1 MTIANKTNALNSPLK
16 QAKNLNNDRVVYYE
30 SLLRN
35 MKLLTADNLD
45 PNTLKKV
52 INSSPFQI
60 DLMKIYHDKIYVGTA
75 DKTISVFDLITF
87 AEMYG
92 DKKLTT

>member
-52 INSSPFQI
+52 INSSPF
-60 DLMKIYHDKIYVGTA
+60 
-75 DKTISVFDLITF
+75 
-87 AEMYG
+87 
-92 DKKLTT
+92 

>member
-1 MTIANKTNALNSPLK
+1 MTIANKTNALNSPFK

-52 INSSPFQI
+52 INSSPF
-60 DLMKIYHDKIYVGTA
+60 
-75 DKTISVFDLITF
+75 
-87 AEMYG
+87 
-92 DKKLTT
+92 